1 MFGWAP
7 NTPLFENEFL
17 NHVRLMFRSYRN
29 QSITYMANQLTRS
42 CMMEILVL
50 NRLKMRMTS
59 QIAGKCKQNILEKC
73 FRRNYV
79 RSYVLLVNNVHVE
92 GSALLK
98 NGKEIDSTI
107 LNKSESV
114 VTRTLLHCDE
124 SFNDESKFDNP
135 VCNY

>member
-7 NTPLFENEFL
+7 NTPLSENEFL

-59 QIAGKCKQNILEKC
+59 
-73 FRRNYV
+73 
-79 RSYVLLVNNVHVE
+79 
-92 GSALLK
+92 
-98 NGKEIDSTI
+98 
-107 LNKSESV
+107 
-114 VTRTLLHCDE
+114 
-124 SFNDESKFDNP
+124 
-135 VCNY
+135 